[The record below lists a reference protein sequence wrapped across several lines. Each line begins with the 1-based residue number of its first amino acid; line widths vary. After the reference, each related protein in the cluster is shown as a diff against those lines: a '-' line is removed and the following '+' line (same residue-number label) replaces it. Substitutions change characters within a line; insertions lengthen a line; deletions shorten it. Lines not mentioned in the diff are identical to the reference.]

1 MVIHFLNRLKVQS
14 EIGILGFNFMNGL
27 NVVFLESLFR
37 VFEVRTLDTVSYT
50 HLTLPTK
57 RIV

>member
-27 NVVFLESLFR
+27 NVVFLESHFR
-37 VFEVRTLDTVSYT
+37 VFEVRTLDNST
-50 HLTLPTK
+50 
-57 RIV
+57 R